1 MKPRGQYDQYC
12 TLLDQAEKSK
22 KQTFF
27 IKKCF
32 EDPELKDWIFKVEV
46 DKASASRKVCRN
58 TINLSALGI
67 SSLKE
72 HSIRKKHKAEVNEV
86 HIFMS

>member
-1 MKPRGQYDQYC
+1 M
-12 TLLDQAEKSK
+12 
-22 KQTFF
+22 
-27 IKKCF
+27 
-32 EDPELKDWIFKVEV
+32 EV

-67 SSLKE
+67 SSLKG

-86 HIFMS
+86 YIFMS